1 MSDGIELIKADN
13 FGQLDKKKLEA
24 LIEDGFG
31 KELAKDYF
39 DNLNPEA
46 VYVAQLGGR
55 YIGAIVLERTEMG
68 IAYLDKYVV
77 SGEFQHNGIGSKL
90 WDEMIENE
98 NSKVGTGPRIFWRAK
113 PDNKHIPSYMK
124 KCDGM
129 QKRDG
134 WHVFW
139 VGLNPEEL
147 DKAIN
152 YALAKRET
160 LAKKEKP

>member
-39 DNLNPEA
+39 DNLNPGA
-46 VYVAQLGGR
+46 VYVAQLGGK
-55 YIGAIVLERTEMG
+55 YVGAIVLERTEMG

-90 WDEMIENE
+90 WDEMIKNE
-98 NSKVGTGPRIFWRAK
+98 NGNGTEPKIFWR
-113 PDNKHIPSYMK
+113 
-124 KCDGM
+124 
-129 QKRDG
+129 
-134 WHVFW
+134 
-139 VGLNPEEL
+139 
-147 DKAIN
+147 
-152 YALAKRET
+152 
-160 LAKKEKP
+160 